1 MATATKI
8 KLRTMLGNYPNT
20 KPLKSGATRSDL
32 VDFDFVDVKV
42 ANSMFKNVVRGAE
55 YDVSELAIVTYLQAK
70 AYGKPYVLVPAV
82 LVSRG
87 QHHTIAY
94 NPERGALKPTDLN
107 GKKVGVRAYT
117 VTTGT
122 WVRGILAS
130 DYGVDINKV
139 EWITFE
145 DPHVAEY
152 HDPAIVKRAPAGK
165 DLTPMLLDGEV
176 AAGIVGD
183 KLPDPKLKHLIP
195 DPEAAAQK
203 WAERH
208 GGVPINHM
216 LVVRQ
221 ELSRSR
227 PDVIQDVFRQ
237 LHESKLAAGLP
248 DGGALDPYRFGVE
261 ACRSILEIIID
272 FCHRQELI
280 PRRMSVDELF
290 DDTTRALKIA

>member
-1 MATATKI
+1 
-8 KLRTMLGNYPNT
+8 
-20 KPLKSGATRSDL
+20 
-32 VDFDFVDVKV
+32 
-42 ANSMFKNVVRGAE
+42 
-55 YDVSELAIVTYLQAK
+55 
-70 AYGKPYVLVPAV
+70 
-82 LVSRG
+82 
-87 QHHTIAY
+87 
-94 NPERGALKPTDLN
+94 
-107 GKKVGVRAYT
+107 
-117 VTTGT
+117 
-122 WVRGILAS
+122 
-130 DYGVDINKV
+130 
-139 EWITFE
+139 
-145 DPHVAEY
+145 
-152 HDPAIVKRAPAGK
+152 
-165 DLTPMLLDGEV
+165 MLLDGEV

-227 PDVIQDVFRQ
+227 PDVVQDVFRQ

-261 ACRSILEIIID
+261 ACRPILEIIID

>member
-1 MATATKI
+1 MATATKL
-8 KLRTMLGNYPNT
+8 KLNTMLGDYPIT
-20 KPLKSGATRSDL
+20 KALKAGAVRSDL
-32 VDFDFVDVKV
+32 VDLDFVEVKV
-42 ANSMFKNVVRGAE
+42 ANNLFKQVVRDAK
-55 YDVSELAIVTYLQAK
+55 YDVAELAIVTYLQAK
-70 AYGKPYVLVPAV
+70 ACGKPYVLVPAV

-94 NPERGALKPTDLN
+94 NPDRGPLRPSELN
-107 GKKVGVRAYT
+107 GKRVGVRAYT

-122 WVRGILAS
+122 WVRGILAG

-152 HDPAIVKRAPAGK
+152 RDPAVVKRAPEGK
-165 DLTPMLLDGEV
+165 ELTQMLLDGEV

-183 KLPDPKLKHLIP
+183 KLPDPRLKHLIP
-195 DPEAAAQK
+195 DAEAAAQK

-208 GGVPINHM
+208 HGVPINHM

-221 ELSRSR
+221 ELSRLR
-227 PDVIQDVFRQ
+227 PDAVKDIFRQ
-237 LHESKLAAGLP
+237 LHASKRAAGLP

-261 ACRSILEIIID
+261 ACRPILEIIIE
-272 FCHRQELI
+272 FCHRQQLI

-290 DDTTRALKIA
+290 DDTTRALVAA

>member
-1 MATATKI
+1 MATATKL
-8 KLRTMLGNYPNT
+8 KLSTMLGNYPIT
-20 KPLKSGATRSDL
+20 KALKAGAVRSDL
-32 VDFDFVDVKV
+32 VDLDFVEVKV
-42 ANSMFKNVVRGAE
+42 ANNLFKPVVRDAR
-55 YDVSELAIVTYLQAK
+55 YDVAELAIVTYLQAK
-70 AYGKPYVLVPAV
+70 ACGKPYVLVPAV

-94 NPERGALKPTDLN
+94 NPDRGPLKPSELN
-107 GKKVGVRAYT
+107 GKRVGVRAYT

-122 WVRGILAS
+122 WVRGILAG

-152 HDPAIVKRAPAGK
+152 RDPAVVKRAPEGK
-165 DLTPMLLDGEV
+165 ELTQMLLDGEV

-183 KLPDPKLKHLIP
+183 KLPDPRLKHLIP
-195 DPEAAAQK
+195 DAEAAAQK

-208 GGVPINHM
+208 HGVPINHM

-221 ELSRSR
+221 ELSRLR
-227 PDVIQDVFRQ
+227 PDAVKDIFRQ
-237 LHESKLAAGLP
+237 LHASKRAAGLP

-261 ACRSILEIIID
+261 ACRPILEIIIE
-272 FCHRQELI
+272 FCHRQQLI

-290 DDTTRALKIA
+290 DDTTRALVAA